1 MYRLLIIIFLSFN
14 SVFAQNIDE
23 SKTKNINLFLG
34 INKEIQLD
42 FAADPRNG
50 ISIANEAVVGFQY
63 IQNKKEIVLIPKK
76 AGNSNITVRNL
87 VGDIRARYKIKVTA
101 NDQSIIVQKLKE
113 LLGDIEGLE
122 IGIIGGSVF
131 VGGQIVVPS
140 AIGRITLV
148 LREKFRDSKILNFVE
163 LSPQSQLLVAKKMQD
178 EIQRAGLPNV
188 TVRVVN
194 KIYWLEGSSPSG
206 GDVRALKIATA
217 YMPERIIPLA
227 ERENTALQTTPK
239 NAIENFI
246 VIQPGEKKEQPLE
259 KLIKITAQFVEL
271 TKNFNRTF
279 GFNWSP
285 SLNADGGQIQFG
297 RTTEGGVTTNSSG
310 TLSGVI
316 SNLFP
321 QIEAAKNAGYAR
333 LVQSA
338 VVITKN
344 KKPTVISKSEVQNIT
359 FGEGE
364 SARVEKLNA
373 KFELSVNP
381 TVLKNENIDLNI
393 DLSVE
398 FIVQSTV
405 LSNKV
410 KTNLFVKSKESAVVG
425 GIVTNRE
432 DTDYDRGSQ
441 PGTGNIFSIE
451 RSKRFIS
458 AKSQFVVFITPEI
471 ILSASEGTEKIKK
484 KFRKRSR

>member
-1 MYRLLIIIFLSFN
+1 MIRLIIIFLLTSHF
-14 SVFAQNIDE
+14 VHAQNIDPN
-23 SKTKNINLFLG
+23 KVKKIDLFLG
-34 INKEIQLD
+34 INKEVQLD

-50 ISIANEAVVGFQY
+50 ITVANETVVGYQY

-76 AGNSNITVRNL
+76 AGNSSITVRNL
-87 VGDIRARYKIKVTA
+87 VGDIRARYQVNVTA
-101 NDQSIIVQKLKE
+101 NDQSKIVQELKE

-122 IGIIGGSVF
+122 IGIMGGSVYI
-131 VGGQIVVPS
+131 GGKIVVPS
-140 AIGRITLV
+140 SIGRITLV
-148 LREKFRDSKILNFVE
+148 LREKFSDSKILNFVE

-178 EIQRAGLPNV
+178 EIQKAGLPNV
-188 TVRVVN
+188 SVRVVN
-194 KIYWLEGSSPSG
+194 KIYWLEGSAPPG
-206 GDVRALKIATA
+206 GDVRALKIASA
-217 YMPERIIPLA
+217 YMPERIVPLA

-246 VIQPGEKKEQPLE
+246 VSQPGEKKKQPLD

-271 TKNFNRTF
+271 SKNFNKTF

-285 SLNADGGQIQFG
+285 SLSADGGQINFG
-297 RTTEGGVTTNSSG
+297 RTTQGGVTTKSSG
-310 TLSGVI
+310 TLSGTL

-338 VVITKN
+338 VVITKD
-344 KKPTVISKSEVQNIT
+344 KKATVISKNETQNVT
-359 FGEGE
+359 FGQGE

-381 TVLKNENIDLNI
+381 TVLKDENIDLNI
-393 DLSVE
+393 DLSIE
-398 FIVQSTV
+398 FIVQNTV
-405 LSNKV
+405 LSNKL
-410 KTNLFVKSKESAVVG
+410 KTNIFVRSKESAVLG
-425 GIVTNRE
+425 GIVTNKE

-441 PGTGNIFSIE
+441 PGVSNLFSVE
-451 RSKRFIS
+451 RSKQFKKS
-458 AKSQFVVFITPEI
+458 KSQFVVFVTPEI
-471 ILSASEGTEKIKK
+471 IASASEGSEKIKK